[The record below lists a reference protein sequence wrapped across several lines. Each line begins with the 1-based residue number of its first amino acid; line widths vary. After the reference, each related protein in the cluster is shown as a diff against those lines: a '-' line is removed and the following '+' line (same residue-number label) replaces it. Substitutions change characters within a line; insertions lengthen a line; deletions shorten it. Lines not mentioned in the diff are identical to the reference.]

1 MNTTQR
7 VRRMGRTWA
16 VFGLLMVALHVAL
29 IAAWVAFDPA
39 QTRSVGTIIVLVVVY
54 LGVLAVLVIGFASAL
69 GQASLPV
76 EYREAAAS
84 GIELQARVIDV
95 QQTRWHSRPGDPI
108 NFAPRPTRRVYQIR
122 VQVTPEDGQPYE
134 AELTEWL
141 ISSDVPKVGATVPVK
156 VHPRYPEVAVLVRDH
171 RQ

>member
-1 MNTTQR
+1 
-7 VRRMGRTWA
+7 
-16 VFGLLMVALHVAL
+16 
-29 IAAWVAFDPA
+29 
-39 QTRSVGTIIVLVVVY
+39 
-54 LGVLAVLVIGFASAL
+54 
-69 GQASLPV
+69 
-76 EYREAAAS
+76 
-84 GIELQARVIDV
+84 
-95 QQTRWHSRPGDPI
+95 
-108 NFAPRPTRRVYQIR
+108 VYQIR